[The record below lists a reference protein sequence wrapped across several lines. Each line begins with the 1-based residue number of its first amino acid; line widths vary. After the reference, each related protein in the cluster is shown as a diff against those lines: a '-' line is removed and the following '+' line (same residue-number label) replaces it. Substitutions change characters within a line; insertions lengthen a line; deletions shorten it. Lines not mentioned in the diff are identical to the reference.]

1 MAKIKL
7 SKTSLYHYWKFAFH
21 SLMFLAVLVIYIIN
35 RVQGL
40 SLELFKQFDYTQ
52 IVLLAMWL
60 IFVFE
65 MIFRFFPSK
74 LESMGCQKIFNRNYK
89 PYVSDK
95 PKKPKNISWKRTFA
109 VALSWIALNS
119 IFGILYFTHIIDDG
133 ILILI
138 SLFYSICDM
147 ICILFFCPF
156 QTWFMKN
163 KCCNTCRIYNWDYA
177 MICTPLVFIPN
188 IFTWSL
194 VTLSLI
200 LLIKWE
206 VVLKVRPERF
216 AENTNQSLK
225 CANCTEK
232 LCAHKKQLQAYLKKF
247 RAMFE
252 QVEPKPVLPE
262 PSLQN
267 DQTLAEQVSA
277 QIIVSKST
285 NTKSHS
291 S

>member
-21 SLMFLAVLVIYIIN
+21 SLMFVGVLVIYIIN

-40 SLELFKQFDYTQ
+40 ESQLFKQFEYTQ

-74 LESMGCQKIFNRNYK
+74 IESMGCQKIFNRNYK
-89 PYVSDK
+89 PTSDK
-95 PKKPKNISWKRTFA
+95 PKIPNNISWKRTLS
-109 VALSWIALNS
+109 VALAWIALNS
-119 IFGILYFTHIIDDG
+119 IFGMLYFLNIFDDG

-177 MICTPLVFIPN
+177 MICTPLIFIPN

-194 VTLSLI
+194 VTLSLL

-206 VVLKVRPERF
+206 IVLKVHPERF

-247 RAMFE
+247 RAMLE
-252 QVEPKPVLPE
+252 QVEPKPVLSE
-262 PSLQN
+262 PVVQN
-267 DQTLAEQVSA
+267 DETFTEKVKSHINAT
-277 QIIVSKST
+277 KST
-285 NTKSHS
+285 NKKSHS